1 MGEFL
6 RTPFGWKKRAKSH
19 HADRLKKKGACLPRC
34 MMGLVVSSGRAD
46 PSIQD
51 GKRDRELL
59 PGYSLSKQSVAMS
72 QLQFLELPKG
82 HIVPFTKVNPGLWY
96 WKDDSR
102 SLEFACAQPKEED
115 KEVEKKSKKGKTI
128 HFQETATKTPDR
140 PDPVF
145 FRDIFAVRRSIQED
159 KSPRPL
165 KRLQKE
171 LISLEDVKYAALFLA
186 HEDDSFRIHSFSLV
200 MRCRQLD
207 DFLMALLYYL
217 NFYLEKLAL
226 EMKPKSFM
234 GKPSALERKE
244 MRENQ
249 MKLAVTKKHLA
260 ELYCIL
266 ILGLGMSDQ
275 HHMACGKRKISTTQK
290 DREFFECLYNFSSYV
305 AFVTFRQKNL
315 KEIQR
320 EVGRLLRSNIFN
332 PALRETAKPKELKTD
347 VTKEVKKVTF
357 RYRKSTDV
365 RQPAIRSVM
374 DQRSP
379 VLSTLLP
386 MPKDSAQYLFQ
397 DHYLHAG
404 RSQPAYSPE
413 ELPPF
418 SSVVPE
424 PKIGIIGCPRHRF
437 IPHTLQ
443 PIGTQDAENK
453 DDESIR
459 SETSL
464 SPAVSQELNVS
475 PKVPQGS
482 ASLQS
487 VAGSRATTE
496 ADYVENH

>member
-1 MGEFL
+1 
-6 RTPFGWKKRAKSH
+6 
-19 HADRLKKKGACLPRC
+19 
-34 MMGLVVSSGRAD
+34 
-46 PSIQD
+46 
-51 GKRDRELL
+51 
-59 PGYSLSKQSVAMS
+59 MS

-82 HIVPFTKVNPGLWY
+82 HIVPFTKVYPGLWY

-102 SLEFACAQPKEED
+102 SLEFVCAYPKEED
-115 KEVEKKSKKGKTI
+115 KEAKEKSKKGKTI

-145 FRDIFAVRRSIQED
+145 FRDIFAVRRSIEEEE
-159 KSPRPL
+159 KSPRQL

-186 HEDDSFRIHSFSLV
+186 HEDDSFRMHSFSLV

-244 MRENQ
+244 IRKNQ
-249 MKLAVTKKHLA
+249 INLAVTKKHLA
-260 ELYCIL
+260 KLYCIL
-266 ILGLGMSDQ
+266 ILGLGMSEQ
-275 HHMACGKRKISTTQK
+275 HHMACGKRKISTSRK

-315 KEIQR
+315 KEIQQ

-347 VTKEVKKVTF
+347 VTKEVKKVIF
-357 RYRKSTDV
+357 RYRKRTDG
-365 RQPAIRSVM
+365 RQPAIRSIM

-386 MPKDSAQYLFQ
+386 LPKYSAQYLFQ
-397 DHYLHAG
+397 DHYLPAG
-404 RSQPAYSPE
+404 RSQPAYVPE
-413 ELPPF
+413 ELPAF

-443 PIGTQDAENK
+443 PIGMQDGENED
-453 DDESIR
+453 DDESAR
-459 SETSL
+459 SGTSI

-475 PKVPQGS
+475 PKVPQTS
-482 ASLQS
+482 ASLS
-487 VAGSRATTE
+487 SLPASRATTE

>member
-1 MGEFL
+1 
-6 RTPFGWKKRAKSH
+6 
-19 HADRLKKKGACLPRC
+19 
-34 MMGLVVSSGRAD
+34 
-46 PSIQD
+46 
-51 GKRDRELL
+51 
-59 PGYSLSKQSVAMS
+59 MS

-159 KSPRPL
+159 KSPRL
-165 KRLQKE
+165 LRRLQKE

-200 MRCRQLD
+200 MR
-207 DFLMALLYYL
+207 
-217 NFYLEKLAL
+217 
-226 EMKPKSFM
+226 
-234 GKPSALERKE
+234 KPSALERKE

-249 MKLAVTKKHLA
+249 IKLAVTKKHLA

-290 DREFFECLYNFSSYV
+290 DRDFFECLYNFSSYV

-315 KEIQR
+315 KEIQQ

-404 RSQPAYSPE
+404 RSQPAYIPE

-424 PKIGIIGCPRHRF
+424 PK
-437 IPHTLQ
+437 
-443 PIGTQDAENK
+443 
-453 DDESIR
+453 
-459 SETSL
+459 
-464 SPAVSQELNVS
+464 
-475 PKVPQGS
+475 
-482 ASLQS
+482 
-487 VAGSRATTE
+487 
-496 ADYVENH
+496 